1 MIHPRLHAA
10 FIAMAAACTLLVNL
24 GGPALWDDDE
34 PKNAACSLAMLDSG
48 DWVVPTFNGRLRVEK
63 PPLANWVQMA
73 GFSLCGR
80 NEAGARIG
88 SAVLTIGTCL
98 FTWRIGCSL
107 VGSAGGFLG
116 GLVMA
121 TCIWT
126 AIGGRWR
133 HEASGFPSGRFVWT
147 WTPSPTGKPSLCD

>member
-63 PPLANWVQMA
+63 PPLTNWVQMA

-98 FTWRIGCSL
+98 LTWRIGCGL

-126 AIGGRWR
+126 AIGGR
-133 HEASGFPSGRFVWT
+133 AA
-147 WTPSPTGKPSLCD
+147 TPDAPL